1 MAVNCALSLQKAL
14 RDRLLAH
21 APLIALLGGPAVHDH
36 APQAGPLPY
45 VGFTEIETRDF
56 GTQTLAGHEHFVTLH
71 VWSRAEGVQQVQA
84 IIAEIDAALTSTAL
98 TLSGHRLVNLHVT
111 LWSAAR
117 VDGARQR
124 GMIRLRAVTEPL

>member
-1 MAVNCALSLQKAL
+1 MAVNAALSLQKAL

-36 APQAGPLPY
+36 APQAGPLPC
-45 VGFTEIETRDF
+45 VVFAETETRDF
-56 GTQTLAGHEHFVTLH
+56 GTQTLAGHEHLVTLH
-71 VWSRAEGVQQVQA
+71 VWSTAEGVKQVQA
-84 IIAEIDAALTSTAL
+84 IIAEIDAALSGAAL
-98 TLSGHRLVNLHVT
+98 TLSAHRLVNLHVA

-117 VDGARQR
+117 ADGTRRR